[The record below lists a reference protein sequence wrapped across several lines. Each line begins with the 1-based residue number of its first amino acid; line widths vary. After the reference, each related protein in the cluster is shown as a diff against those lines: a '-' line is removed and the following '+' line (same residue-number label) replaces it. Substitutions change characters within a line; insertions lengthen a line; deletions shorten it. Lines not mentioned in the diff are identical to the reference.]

1 MKRHTSR
8 MKPRTPR
15 MTTTHTSPRSNL
27 ARSVKALKPASR
39 WTVAGN
45 TDDDNSDASWRGT
58 WLCRPYRRE
67 RLLEEINSANR
78 KGVNGHAAVLDTLKN
93 SGVMIFIVDS
103 KVSVTTGDIMKSVHN
118 IIRHVSKEERMRT
131 AFLPRVTQRCLLYR
145 DNEGRFFNLTLAE
158 HTTASA
164 GQWRGLLNSFSA
176 FQAVMVLTV
185 LCRSF
190 ACATQS
196 K

>member
-1 MKRHTSR
+1 
-8 MKPRTPR
+8 
-15 MTTTHTSPRSNL
+15 MTDEESTYVENDDTIQSDETGGQGFETKFTQVNPTD
-27 ARSVKALKPASR
+27 ASD
-39 WTVAGN
+39 
-45 TDDDNSDASWRGT
+45 TDDVDSNASWRET

-67 RLLEEINSANR
+67 RLLEEIQSANR

-103 KVSVTTGDIMKSVHN
+103 KVSISTADVMTSIHN
-118 IIRHVSKEERMRT
+118 VIRHVRKEEP
-131 AFLPRVTQRCLLYR
+131 AFNSRVAQRCLLYR
-145 DNEGRFFNLTLAE
+145 DNEGRFFNLTLADY
-158 HTTASA
+158 TTASA
-164 GQWRGLLNSFSA
+164 GKWRGLLDSFSG
-176 FQAVMVLTV
+176 FQAMMILTV